1 MGPFQHRQA
10 SRALWRRIEPW
21 TRCQV
26 RQLATES
33 TRSTKA
39 LVSDFMD
46 KYQSASSTVSLI
58 HQVLATPQHAADLL
72 RLRHATSHASLWD
85 DPVQAASLLQQ
96 LSVLE
101 KRDTVA
107 TQLTQTLDDTKE
119 LFDMAMDEND
129 VSVLDDCVATVDDA
143 EVTAKNLRAA
153 LLLSEPTDPSSCFVE
168 IHAGAG
174 GTESGDW
181 VEMLLRMYT
190 RWAEAHP
197 DGYRAEVVHAVLGE
211 EAGYRS
217 VCVRIDGSY
226 AYGWLK
232 TEGGV
237 HRLVRISPFDS
248 QSRRHTSFAQVRV
261 FPLAARG
268 DTKVVAPEISTKH
281 LRIDTFR
288 ASGPGG
294 QHVNKT
300 ESAIRITHL
309 PTNIV
314 VQCQSDRSQHRNK
327 DTAMDMLRARLLQLA
342 LLEQDVEKKKYTQGL
357 GDNAWG
363 SQIRSYVLHPY
374 KMVKDHR
381 TNMTCANAK
390 GVLDGDISPFIQQ
403 VLVASAS
410 IKPPT

>member
-1 MGPFQHRQA
+1 MLMMMPMGPSVRLL
-10 SRALWRRIEPW
+10 R
-21 TRCQV
+21 
-26 RQLATES
+26 RQLPLCQPATARFFADDS
-33 TRSTKA
+33 VRSTKNLA
-39 LVSDFMD
+39 SDFAE
-46 KYQSASSTVSLI
+46 KHHAAASTLAQI
-58 HQVLATPQHAADLL
+58 RHVLAAPAHTTQLAQLQ
-72 RLRHATSHASLWD
+72 RATSREDLWNNATE
-85 DPVQAASLLQQ
+85 AAMLLQQ

-101 KRDTVA
+101 KRETAAAHWHA
-107 TQLTQTLDDTKE
+107 TLADTKE
-119 LFDMAMDEND
+119 LFEMAMDE
-129 VSVLDDCVATVDDA
+129 SEQRVLEDCVATVDEA
-143 EVTAKNLRAA
+143 EAAAKKLHAE
-153 LLLSEPTDPSSCFVE
+153 LLLSEPMDPSSCFVE

-181 VEMLLRMYT
+181 VEMLLRMYM
-190 RWAEAHP
+190 RWTEAHT
-197 DGYRAEVVHAVLGE
+197 DGYQAEVVHAVLGE

-217 VCVRIDGSY
+217 VCLRVEGSY

-232 TEGGV
+232 TEAGV

-248 QSRRHTSFAQVRV
+248 AARRHTSFAQVRV
-261 FPLAARG
+261 FPLVTEA
-268 DTKVVAPEISTKH
+268 VAGAKDIVISPKD
-281 LRIDTFR
+281 LRIDTYR

-327 DTAMDMLRARLLQLA
+327 DTAMEMLRARLLQLE
-342 LLEQDVEKKKYTQGL
+342 LLEQDQERRKYTQGL

-381 TNMTCANAK
+381 TNLATSDTK
-390 GVLDGDISPFIQQ
+390 GVLDGDISGFIQEA
-403 VLVASAS
+403 LLAPS
-410 IKPPT
+410 TTT